1 VAAPDPME
9 TIMAASKDTTQIEL
23 PPLNLEIIEVTL
35 IGDTPLISHA
45 WSEKAKREMLGKQ
58 MKVAKPAKEAKDP
71 HQDFQQSLYRIEG
84 GGYGF
89 PSVAFKAAAVTACTS
104 VAGITK
110 VAARQAFHVVGEQSA
125 VRGAFNGA
133 LMRMDLVRILGSQ
146 PEMREDMVRIAMGTA
161 DIRYRGQFWPWH
173 ATVRVRF
180 NGNVLSTAQIVNLF
194 NTAGFGVGIGE
205 WRPERDGQFG
215 LFHVAN
221 VTELEHLMAEAA

>member
-1 VAAPDPME
+1 MTAIKEPA
-9 TIMAASKDTTQIEL
+9 QIEL
-23 PPLNLEIIEVTL
+23 PPINLDLIEVTL

-58 MKVAKPAKEAKDP
+58 MKIAKAAKEAKDP

-110 VAARQAFHVVGEQSA
+110 VTARQAFHVMGEQSA

-133 LMRMDLVRILGSQ
+133 LMRMDLVRILGAE

-161 DIRYRGQFWPWH
+161 DIRYRGQFWPWN
-173 ATVRVRF
+173 ATVHVRF
-180 NGNVLSTAQIVNLF
+180 NRNVLSAGQIVNLF

-205 WRPERDGQFG
+205 WRPEKDGQFG
-215 LFHVAN
+215 TFHVAN
-221 VTELEHLMAEAA
+221 AEEHKRLIAEAA

>member
-1 VAAPDPME
+1 MTPRKELA
-9 TIMAASKDTTQIEL
+9 QIEL
-23 PPLNLEIIEVTL
+23 PPINLETIEVL
-35 IGDTPLISHA
+35 LVGDTPLISHA

-58 MKVAKPAKEAKDP
+58 MKAAKPAKEAKDP
-71 HQDFQQSLYRIEG
+71 HEDFQQSLYRIEG

-133 LMRMDLVRILGSQ
+133 LMRMDLVRILGSE
-146 PEMREDMVRIAMGTA
+146 PEMREDMVRVGMGTA

-180 NGNVLSTAQIVNLF
+180 NANVLSAAQIINLL
-194 NTAGFGVGIGE
+194 NNAGFGVGIGE
-205 WRPERDGQFG
+205 WRPEKDGQFG
-215 LFHVAN
+215 MFHVA
-221 VTELEHLMAEAA
+221 TSAEMIRLMPMAA

>member
-1 VAAPDPME
+1 MTGKPEHA
-9 TIMAASKDTTQIEL
+9 QIEL

-45 WSEKAKREMLGKQ
+45 WSEKAKREMLDKQ

-71 HQDFQQSLYRIEG
+71 HQDFEQSLYRIEG

-110 VAARQAFHVVGEQSA
+110 VAARQAFHVMGTQSA

-133 LMRMDLVRILGSQ
+133 LMRMDLVRILGSE
-146 PEMREDMVRIAMGTA
+146 PEMREDMVRVGLGTA

-180 NGNVLSTAQIVNLF
+180 NRNVLSAAQIVNLF

-205 WRPERDGQFG
+205 WRPEKDGQFG
-215 LFHVAN
+215 MFHVVGAD
-221 VTELEHLMAEAA
+221 ELETLVANGA

>member
-1 VAAPDPME
+1 
-9 TIMAASKDTTQIEL
+9 MATAKETTQIEL

-71 HQDFQQSLYRIEG
+71 HEDFQQSLYRIEG

-133 LMRMDLVRILGSQ
+133 LMRMDLVRIRGAE

-161 DIRYRGQFWPWH
+161 DIRYRGQFWPWY

-180 NGNVLSTAQIVNLF
+180 NANVLSAAQIVNLF

-205 WRPERDGQFG
+205 WRPEKDGQFG
-215 LFHVAN
+215 MFHVA
-221 VTELEHLMAEAA
+221 TAEELRRFVSEAA

>member
-1 VAAPDPME
+1 MNAKPEHA
-9 TIMAASKDTTQIEL
+9 QIEL
-23 PPLNLEIIEVTL
+23 PPLNLEVIEVTL

-45 WSEKAKREMLGKQ
+45 WSEKAKREMLDKQ

-71 HQDFQQSLYRIEG
+71 HQDFEQSLYRIEG

-110 VAARQAFHVVGEQSA
+110 VAARQAFHVMGTQAA
-125 VRGAFNGA
+125 VRGAFNGT
-133 LMRMDLVRILGSQ
+133 LMRMDLVRILGAK
-146 PEMREDMVRIAMGTA
+146 PEMREDMVRVGMGTA

-180 NGNVLSTAQIVNLF
+180 NRNVLSAAQIVNLF
-194 NTAGFGVGIGE
+194 NTAGFGVGVGE
-205 WRPERDGQFG
+205 WRPEKDGQFG
-215 LFHVAN
+215 MFHAACAE
-221 VTELEHLMAEAA
+221 ELELLAARAA